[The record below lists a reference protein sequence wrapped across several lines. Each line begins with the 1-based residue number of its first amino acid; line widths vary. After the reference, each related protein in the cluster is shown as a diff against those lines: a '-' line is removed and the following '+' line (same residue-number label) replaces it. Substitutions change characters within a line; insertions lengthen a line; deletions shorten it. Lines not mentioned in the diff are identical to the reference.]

1 MFHRTRAMRRNL
13 PIGAATT
20 LAALFLAGLG
30 CPEDPPEDPTPVRL
44 AAADAWV
51 RISDP
56 AVDVFAAMRPPE
68 ATCDESGLFV
78 DPFTQTFEISTDLCD
93 YVTVRQPSL
102 VALDPGDVVS
112 IHAFH
117 YELSAPRPAE
127 GYMALAIDG
136 EVVWEVTVAIPAA
149 PGPLSGQVTID
160 RALPA
165 GADLQFHVHNHGANT
180 WELVSV
186 MPTPAK

>member
-1 MFHRTRAMRRNL
+1 M
-13 PIGAATT
+13 
-20 LAALFLAGLG
+20 
-30 CPEDPPEDPTPVRL
+30 
-44 AAADAWV
+44 
-51 RISDP
+51 
-56 AVDVFAAMRPPE
+56 
-68 ATCDESGLFV
+68 
-78 DPFTQTFEISTDLCD
+78 
-93 YVTVRQPSL
+93 

-117 YELSAPRPAE
+117 YELSAPSPAE

-165 GADLQFHVHNHGANT
+165 GADLQLHVHNHGANT

-186 MPTPAK
+186 MPTPTK